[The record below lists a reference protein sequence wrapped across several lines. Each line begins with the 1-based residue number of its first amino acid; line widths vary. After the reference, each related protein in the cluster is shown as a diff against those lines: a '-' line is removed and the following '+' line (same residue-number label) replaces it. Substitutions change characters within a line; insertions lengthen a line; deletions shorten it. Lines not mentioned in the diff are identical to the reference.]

1 MSFVRLEQTVAGYY
15 TDITQDKLCVTFRSQ
30 RRDVKGLSEVIN
42 KIKDLR
48 TCTDHL
54 KLVINLYIRFRFYFS
69 VSSYLLLKKKPNE
82 TKNRLKT
89 HSYTAICEH
98 AFP

>member
-1 MSFVRLEQTVAGYY
+1 MSFVRLEQTGAGYY

-69 VSSYLLLKKKPNE
+69 VSSYLLLQ
-82 TKNRLKT
+82 KNQMKQKT
-89 HSYTAICEH
+89 N
-98 AFP
+98 

>member
-69 VSSYLLLKKKPNE
+69 VSSYLLLQ
-82 TKNRLKT
+82 KNQMKQKT
-89 HSYTAICEH
+89 N
-98 AFP
+98 

>member
-30 RRDVKGLSEVIN
+30 KRDVKGLSEVIN

-54 KLVINLYIRFRFYFS
+54 KLVINLYMRFRFYFS
-69 VSSYLLLKKKPNE
+69 VSSYLLLKKNKE
-82 TKNRLKT
+82 TKNQLKT